1 MAVEARESNMKQ
13 ALFSLRFGFSRSGF
27 TLLEVLIVVV
37 IAVLVTMFAVPSYRK
52 AQERNRYMAAT
63 GVLMDIGNAARMLHE
78 QYPNLSYTASI
89 TNNALW
95 LAGSCPEEPTASNG
109 LVFLQCHKYLN
120 AIPFSGGTYQG
131 YSFRISSKGVASCP
145 GCSASGV
152 ACMYDS
158 DALSEYQCAYIDKSG
173 ILHNN

>member
-1 MAVEARESNMKQ
+1 MKGGKSMKTDFN
-13 ALFSLRFGFSRSGF
+13 LLRSVGSRAGF

-52 AQERNRYMAAT
+52 AQERNRFMAAT

-78 QYPNLSYTASI
+78 DYPNLTYNANVTANTSW
-89 TNNALW
+89 TDSNCPSEPTSSNALM
-95 LAGSCPEEPTASNG
+95 
-109 LVFLQCHKYLN
+109 FLQCHRYLN
-120 AIPFSGGTYQG
+120 DIPFSGTTYQG
-131 YSFRISSKGVASCP
+131 YSYKISAKATASCS

-152 ACMYDS
+152 ACMYDT
-158 DALSEYQCAYIDKSG
+158 DALSEYKCAYIDKSG